1 MLNIVFDTKMK
12 ELMRLQREAD
22 NISKQMDSIKSEIKA
37 EMTARGVDSITT
49 NKYSAA
55 WKLII
60 SNKFDSTAFK
70 KAYGDLYKSYTK
82 PSESKRFTFES
93 LI

>member
-22 NISKQMDSIKSEIKA
+22 EIGKRMDTIKTEIKE
-37 EMTARGVDSITT
+37 EMMTRGVDTITT
-49 NKYSAA
+49 NRYSAA
-55 WKLII
+55 WKLIV

-70 KAYGDLYKSYTK
+70 QSYADLYKAYTK
-82 PSESKRFTFES
+82 PSESKRFTFKS